1 MVSMPDALIQIDIY
15 SRPGCHL
22 CDEAK
27 EVVERVRARFPFSL
41 RVIDIETDPEL
52 QKSYGEQI
60 PVVFINGNKAFKFRV
75 DEAELEKRVKKL
87 WKPSTS

>member
-1 MVSMPDALIQIDIY
+1 MPEPSVQIEIY

-27 EVVERVRARFPFSL
+27 EIVDRVRLRIPFEI
-41 RVIDIETDPEL
+41 RIINVETDPEL
-52 QKSYGEQI
+52 ETTFGQQI
-60 PVVFINGNKAFKFRV
+60 PVVFINGNKAFKYHV
-75 DEAELEKRVKKL
+75 DEAELEKKVRKL